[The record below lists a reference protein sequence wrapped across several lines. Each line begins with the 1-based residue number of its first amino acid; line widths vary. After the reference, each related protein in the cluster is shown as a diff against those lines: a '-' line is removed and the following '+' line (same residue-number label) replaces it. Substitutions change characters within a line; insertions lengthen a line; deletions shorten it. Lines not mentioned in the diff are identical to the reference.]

1 MHFVDW
7 VKKRFAGVI
16 EGDPARYHIRFIGDF
31 AYFRQLLLNV
41 LCSRFFVAAV
51 SVDLTG
57 SQRGLQ
63 LPEFIFAQLDVPCPE
78 VFQNTVLILG
88 TGDRNNVRVFMQHF
102 EHRVFT
108 GVFMGVQISVRASQ
122 SQREQI

>member
-1 MHFVDW
+1 M
-7 VKKRFAGVI
+7 
-16 EGDPARYHIRFIGDF
+16 
-31 AYFRQLLLNV
+31 
-41 LCSRFFVAAV
+41 AAV

-63 LPEFIFAQLDVPCPE
+63 LPEFIFAQLDVPYPE

-88 TGDRNNVRVFMQHF
+88 TGDQNNVRVFMQHF

-108 GVFMGVQISVRASQ
+108 GVFRGVQISVRSVRVKESRSDLFTYLHFYACLL
-122 SQREQI
+122 RKMEYNIVRVN